1 MKIAIVV
8 GTRPEIIKMA
18 PVVRACLA
26 RAVPH
31 LLIHTGQHY
40 SFEMDGVFFE
50 ELGLPPAHRNLE
62 VGSGSQSYQIA
73 AVVSGIAPILEQE
86 RPDVVLV
93 EGDTNSVLAAALGAN
108 KSGIP
113 VGHVEA
119 GLRSY
124 DRRMPEEINRL
135 LTDHLSDWLF
145 APTAGAQRILLGEG
159 VDARKIHVTGNTVV
173 DELMLQRPRAER
185 PEVFARFG
193 VERGKFALATLHR
206 AENVDV
212 DGRLRS
218 ILAGLGAA
226 GSALGLPVLAA
237 LHPRTSARMAALGL
251 AAGPGPALGAGAPG
265 AGAPRLRV
273 LPPLGY
279 LDFLGLHAGAALML
293 TDSGGLQEEACCLRV
308 PCVTLRDNT
317 ERPESVAVGANVLA
331 GADPD
336 AIVAAARAMSV
347 KPRTWENPFGDGRSG
362 QRIVDRLIGRAEE

>member
-1 MKIAIVV
+1 VKIAIVV

-18 PVVRACLA
+18 PVVRACIA
-26 RAVPH
+26 RGVPH

-86 RPDVVLV
+86 RPDVLLV

-145 APTAGAQRILLGEG
+145 APTAGAQQILLGEG

-185 PEVFARFG
+185 PELFARFG

-218 ILAGLGAA
+218 ILAGLDAA

-237 LHPRTSARMAALGL
+237 LHPRTSARMAVLGL
-251 AAGPGPALGAGAPG
+251 AAGPGPTLR
-265 AGAPRLRV
+265 AGAPRLRA

-331 GADPD
+331 GADAD

-362 QRIVDRLIGRAEE
+362 ERIVDLLVGRTVG